1 MIWKVEIESGG
12 MSPLGGLTRNLLGD
26 EVWILN
32 AIGFVGFSD
41 LSWIVVRHLV
51 WSVNSIRTSAG
62 SHTSTSFSIY
72 QAWLGW
78 NGGSS
83 GLGLRF
89 QIVSR
94 GFFFS
99 FWLYVRKVKI

>member
-1 MIWKVEIESGG
+1 
-12 MSPLGGLTRNLLGD
+12 
-26 EVWILN
+26 
-32 AIGFVGFSD
+32 

-89 QIVSR
+89 R
-94 GFFFS
+94 
-99 FWLYVRKVKI
+99 